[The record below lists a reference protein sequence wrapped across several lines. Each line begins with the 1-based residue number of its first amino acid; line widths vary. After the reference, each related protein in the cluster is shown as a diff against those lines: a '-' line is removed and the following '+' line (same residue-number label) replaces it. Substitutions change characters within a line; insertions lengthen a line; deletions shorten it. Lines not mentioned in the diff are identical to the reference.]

1 MEGDSSKTYR
11 HMVGESVLTNP
22 YDAKKAGLKMKL
34 TFVKPRQE
42 LQPYIKSLWVFESAA
57 GMPQTDTNLAVPN
70 GCPKLIILHENSLE
84 SVVEG
89 RVQVSG
95 PGLYFVGNRDVSA
108 LIRSSPR
115 RIGFIGIE
123 FSPQGGFP
131 VFGIAMQETAN
142 HLFESDVVFGHWGR
156 HVWERLRNL
165 ERVGQKLRFIQG
177 ELVNLLEKNRR
188 DDRLIHFCV
197 RSLEV
202 AEGRLSIREL
212 ERKTGYTQR
221 YLETLFKQYVGFS
234 PKVLAG
240 IFRFQKFYRKWAE
253 GQSFELLK
261 DDLFEYYY
269 DQSYFT
275 KEFKKMTGYPPRR
288 FSLEISNE
296 FGRLLSLR

>member
-1 MEGDSSKTYR
+1 
-11 HMVGESVLTNP
+11 
-22 YDAKKAGLKMKL
+22 MKF
-34 TFVKPRQE
+34 TFVTPRQE
-42 LQPYIKSLWVFESAA
+42 LQPYIKRLWVFESAA
-57 GMPQTDTNLAVPN
+57 GIPQTDTSLAAPN
-70 GCPKLIILHENSLE
+70 GCPKLIILYENSLE

-108 LIRSSPR
+108 RIRCSPR
-115 RIGFIGIE
+115 RTGFIGIE

-131 VFGIAMQETAN
+131 IFGIPMQETAN
-142 HLFESDVVFGHWGR
+142 HLFKSEAVFGHWGR
-156 HVWERLRNL
+156 QVWERLRNL
-165 ERVGQKLRFIQG
+165 ERVGQKLRFIQDQ
-177 ELVNLLEKNRR
+177 LVRLLEKNRR

-197 RSLEV
+197 SSLELV
-202 AEGRLSIREL
+202 DGRLSIKQL

-221 YLETLFKQYVGFS
+221 YLEALFKQYVGFS

-240 IFRFQKFYRKWAE
+240 ILRFQRFYRKWAE

-261 DDLFEYYY
+261 DDLFEFYY
-269 DQSYFT
+269 DQSHFT
-275 KEFKKMTGYPPRR
+275 KEFKKMTGYSPRR